1 MVDPRFFRVS
11 APISLTR
18 LAHEAEAEIVNGT
31 NDQYFENVAPLLNA
45 GPKDVS
51 FLDNKKYVCQFGQT
65 RAGAC
70 VIRSKMIKHAPQDTA
85 LLVTENPYVGYA
97 RVAQL
102 FYPLK
107 NQLSH
112 TPNDISVSPNA
123 DIGENVSIDSGVII
137 QDRSEIGDNC
147 HIGANAVIGEGCI
160 IGADSSIGA
169 NVTLSHSIVGTRVS
183 IFPGASIGQGG
194 FGFAISAIG
203 AIKVPQLGRVIIE
216 DDVEIGANT
225 TIDRGASPDTIIGA
239 GTMIDN
245 LVQIAHNV
253 QIGQRCV
260 IAAQVGISGSTK
272 IGDGVVIGGQA
283 GFAGHIDIGHGT
295 KVAAKS
301 GVFRN
306 VDAGSTIGGFPAKP
320 QRQWLREQVSIERI
334 AKKGIKSL

>member
-18 LAHEAEAEIVNGT
+18 LANEAEAEIINGT
-31 NDQYFENVAPLLNA
+31 NDQYFENVAPLLDA

-51 FLDNKKYVCQFGQT
+51 FLDNKKYVRQFRQT

-70 VIRSKMIKHAPQDTA
+70 VIKSTMIKHAPQNTA
-85 LLVTENPYVGYA
+85 LLVTENPYLGYA

-107 NQLSH
+107 NQLSQA
-112 TPNDISVSPNA
+112 PIDILVSPNA
-123 DIGENVSIDSGVII
+123 NIGENVSVDSGVII
-137 QDRSEIGDNC
+137 QDRCEIGDSC
-147 HIGANAVIGEGCI
+147 HIGANTVIGEGCR
-160 IGADSSIGA
+160 IGAGSSIGA
-169 NVTLSHSIVGTRVS
+169 NVTISHSILGTRVS
-183 IFPGASIGQGG
+183 IFPGARIGQGG
-194 FGFAISAIG
+194 FGFAISTTG
-203 AIKVPQLGRVIIE
+203 AVKVPQLGRVIIE

-225 TIDRGASPDTIIGA
+225 TIDRGAAPDTVIGA

-253 QIGQRCV
+253 QIGKRCV

-283 GFAGHIDIGHGT
+283 GFAGHIKIGHGT

-306 VDAGSTIGGFPAKP
+306 IDAGSIIGGFPAKP
-320 QRQWLREQVSIERI
+320 QRQWLREQVSIKRI
-334 AKKGIKSL
+334 AKKGINSL